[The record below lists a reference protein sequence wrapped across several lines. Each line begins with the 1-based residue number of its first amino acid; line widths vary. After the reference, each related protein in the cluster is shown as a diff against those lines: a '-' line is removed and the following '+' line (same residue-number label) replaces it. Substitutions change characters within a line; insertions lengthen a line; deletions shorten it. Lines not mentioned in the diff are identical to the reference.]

1 MSITSLIDT
10 VNHTYFVDEE
20 TEVQKVKETD
30 CISTDFQNQVSVQQ
44 FDTIGDSLTSF
55 AILPLTLI
63 DILHRLERQR
73 GGRED

>member
-10 VNHTYFVDEE
+10 VNHSHFVDEE
-20 TEVQKVKETD
+20 TEVQNGKETD
-30 CISTDFQNQVSVQQ
+30 CISTHFQNQVSVQQ
-44 FDTIGDSLTSF
+44 FDTIGGSLTSF

-63 DILHRLERQR
+63 EILHRLEGQR